1 MHMLFHVYTS
11 RSAYTVGMCRGAVQS
26 AAPQSQSHCKE
37 DALASSITSSDVPV
51 PALQE
56 EALEGDVICSQP
68 RVCPTFA

>member
-1 MHMLFHVYTS
+1 MYIQ
-11 RSAYTVGMCRGAVQS
+11 VGRHTLQVCVEGRAVQS
-26 AAPQSQSHCKE
+26 ATPQTQSHCKE
-37 DALASSITSSDVPV
+37 DAFASSITSSDVPA